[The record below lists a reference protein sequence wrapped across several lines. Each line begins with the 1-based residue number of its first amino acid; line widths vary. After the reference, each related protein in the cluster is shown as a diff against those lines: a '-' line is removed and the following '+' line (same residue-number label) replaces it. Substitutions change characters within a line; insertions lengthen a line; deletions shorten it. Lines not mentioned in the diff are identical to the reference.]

1 MKALQLTKYGAIN
14 QSVAFAEIAVPQPK
28 SNQVLIKV
36 HSAAINPIDY
46 HLIEGSMKQVVKLDL
61 PTTLGLDLSGTVTK
75 VGADVGNFAEGDE
88 VYTRVP
94 SESPGTFAEYIAV
107 DSNVVAKKPANIGFE
122 ASSSIP
128 LVGLTTVQALAQ
140 AQIKS
145 GDRILIHAGS
155 GGVGSFAIQY
165 AKTKGAYVYTTTST
179 KNVEWVK
186 KLGADRV
193 IDYTKENYL
202 EIVKDADIVYDTLG
216 DKYTEEA
223 FQVIKQGGKVVS
235 IVGKIDDQTAKEF
248 GLNSFI
254 RFLLALKR
262 RKITKLSRK
271 KKAYYRMVIMQ
282 PNAQQL
288 DEISTLIEKDAV
300 KPVIDKV
307 FDFSQA
313 KEALLYQK
321 SGRAKGKI
329 ILKMP

>member
-1 MKALQLTKYGAIN
+1 MKALQLTQYGAIDK
-14 QSVAFAEIAVPQPK
+14 SIAFAEIAVPQPK

-46 HLIEGSMKQVVKLDL
+46 HLIEGSVKQVIKLDF

-75 VGADVGNFAEGDE
+75 VGTGVTNFAEGDE

-107 DSNVVAKKPANIGFE
+107 DSNVVAKKPHNIGFE

-145 GDRILIHAGS
+145 GDKILIHAGS

-179 KNVEWVK
+179 KNVDWVK

-216 DKYTEEA
+216 DKYTEDA
-223 FQVIKQGGKVVS
+223 FQVIKQGGKVIS

-288 DEISTLIEKDAV
+288 NEISTLVEKEAI

-307 FDFSQA
+307 FSFDQA

-329 ILKMP
+329 ILKVL